1 MLWTQPRSSRSEGIS
16 LFFAPRA
23 SCDEMLD
30 GLRLLPMPPM
40 THRPRAAHPRRRA
53 PAALVA
59 AALAAAGLLCGG
71 ACARAPQTAERAN
84 VLLVT
89 LDTVRADRVG
99 CYGARGVETPALD
112 RLAREGVRFAQAS
125 SPVPLTLPAHASI
138 LTGLLPPAHGLRNN
152 GAGALPDGPPTLA
165 TTLAAAG
172 YRTAAFV
179 GSFVL
184 DRRFGLARGFERY
197 DDAIPRGS
205 GAAPAL
211 EAERRGDAVVDGAL
225 AWLEAERTA
234 KDARPF
240 FLWVHLYDAH
250 APYEPPS
257 PFRER
262 HAGRPYEGEVAFADA
277 QVGRLLDALDR
288 LAFAATTVVAVTAD
302 HGEAL
307 GEHGELTHGF
317 FLYEPTLRVPLL
329 LRAPGTLPAGKLIAT
344 PVGLVDLAPTVAAL
358 AGARFAPGQSSE
370 NAAAAQ
376 AALAGRDLSAQ
387 LRAGAEPPPAD
398 LYAETHYPEVFG
410 WSRLAALRRRD
421 RKYIDAPYSELY
433 DLRRDPGERRNLARA
448 GGEIGPP
455 GGERLGAVLPSIRWD
470 HAKET
475 RGFAARIATL
485 ERAAVE
491 PAPAAA
497 ADAATRERLASLG
510 YAAAPPRRPAAP
522 GPRGADPKAR
532 LPLFRRY
539 ERAHNGLREGRV
551 AEATAELGRLVA
563 ADPGN
568 PVFRGELA
576 KAAREAGDLE
586 RAVALYR
593 ETTAAAPD
601 DSQAWYNLAATLQEA
616 GRAAEAARAS
626 REALRLDPGQPEAHN
641 ALGRA
646 LLAAGDAAA
655 AHREFAL
662 AVELDPRNAP
672 ALNNLGNALR
682 AMGRLEEAETAY
694 RQALAAAPGY
704 AEAMNGLG
712 TLAVARDRPAAA
724 LPLFEHALALAPSY
738 HEIRLNRGI
747 ALELMGERAAA
758 IAAYRDFL
766 SAVADLPEFAEQRKA
781 ARRLLARLAGTAGAA
796 PSGRR

>member
-1 MLWTQPRSSRSEGIS
+1 V
-16 LFFAPRA
+16 
-23 SCDEMLD
+23 
-30 GLRLLPMPPM
+30 
-40 THRPRAAHPRRRA
+40 

-59 AALAAAGLLCGG
+59 AALAAGLLLGG
-71 ACARAPQTAERAN
+71 GCARGPETRGQAN

-89 LDTVRADRVG
+89 LDTVRADRLG

-112 RLAREGVRFAQAS
+112 RLAREGVRFDQAS
-125 SPVPLTLPAHASI
+125 SPVPLTLPAHATI
-138 LTGLLPPAHGLRNN
+138 LSGLLPPAHGLRNN
-152 GAGALPDGPPTLA
+152 GAGALPAGPPTLA
-165 TTLAAAG
+165 TAFTADG

-197 DDAIPRGS
+197 DDAIERGT
-205 GAAPAL
+205 GATPAL
-211 EAERRGDAVVDGAL
+211 EAERRGDAVVDRAL
-225 AWLEAERTA
+225 AWLEGR
-234 KDARPF
+234 DVRPF

-262 HAGRPYEGEVAFADA
+262 HAGRPYDGEVAFADA

-288 LAFAATTVVAVTAD
+288 LGVAGSTVVAVAAD

-317 FLYEPTLRVPLL
+317 LLYEPTLRVPLL
-329 LRAPGTLPAGKLIAT
+329 LRAPGTLAAGKVVAT
-344 PVGLVDLAPTVAAL
+344 PVSLVDLAPTVAAL
-358 AGARFAPGQSSE
+358 AGGRLVPE
-370 NAAAAQ
+370 AAAG
-376 AALAGRDLSAQ
+376 LAGRDLSAP

-421 RKYIDAPYSELY
+421 SKYIDAPHPELY
-433 DLRRDPGERRNLARA
+433 DLRRDPGETRNLARA
-448 GGEIGPP
+448 G
-455 GGERLGAVLPSIRWD
+455 ERG
-470 HAKET
+470 
-475 RGFAARIATL
+475 GFAMRIAEL
-485 ERAAVE
+485 ERDAVAA
-491 PAPAAA
+491 PPAAA
-497 ADAATRERLASLG
+497 ADAETRARLASLG
-510 YAAAPPRRPAAP
+510 YAAAAPRRAAAA
-522 GPRGADPKAR
+522 GPRGADPKTR

-539 ERAHNGLREGRV
+539 ERAHNGLRAGRV
-551 AEATAELGRLVA
+551 AEATAELTALVA

-576 KAAREAGDLE
+576 KAARAAGDLD
-586 RAVALYR
+586 RAAALYR
-593 ETTAAAPD
+593 ETVAAAPD
-601 DSQAWYNLAATLQEA
+601 DVEAWYNLAVTLQEA
-616 GRAAEAARAS
+616 GQAEAAALAS
-626 REALRLDPGQPEAHN
+626 REALRLDPAQPEAHN

-682 AMGRLEEAETAY
+682 ELGRLDEAEAAY

-704 AEAMNGLG
+704 AEALNGLG
-712 TLAVARDRPAAA
+712 TLAVALDRPAAA
-724 LPLFEHALALAPSY
+724 LPLFERALALSPSY

-747 ALELMGERAAA
+747 ALELMGERSAA

-766 SAVADLPEFAEQRKA
+766 SAAADLPEFAEQRKA
-781 ARRLLARLAGTAGAA
+781 ARRLLARLAGAAGAA